1 MDELSIGAMANI
13 SGVSVRTLRL
23 YHEIGLLSPAIVD
36 ENTGYRRYSFL
47 QVGRLSCIDELKNAG
62 MTLREISD
70 VINNGDAMSLRASM
84 IEKRDGLI
92 AEMEQTRIKLA
103 MVNSTISSCDSLIH
117 KPECDKVL
125 HQLFDTR
132 YGIVLATPEE
142 LDASEGG
149 SYFDK
154 ITRRFLSW
162 KTTRI
167 GLCLFRPLG
176 FATSLSSRLIYGALL
191 SNYGRPSPSRSLT
204 ILGCGRKAK
213 A

>member
-23 YHEIGLLSPAIVD
+23 YHEIGLLSPATVD

-103 MVNSTISSCDSLIH
+103 APS
-117 KPECDKVL
+117 
-125 HQLFDTR
+125 F
-132 YGIVLATPEE
+132 
-142 LDASEGG
+142 G
-149 SYFDK
+149 SVKF
-154 ITRRFLSW
+154 
-162 KTTRI
+162 
-167 GLCLFRPLG
+167 FR
-176 FATSLSSRLIYGALL
+176 
-191 SNYGRPSPSRSLT
+191 
-204 ILGCGRKAK
+204 CV
-213 A
+213 